1 MMVLLRMRRLAH
13 RCKNHVRWPRM
24 PFLLVILTGI
34 TCLYSSRQLDAQL
47 SSGGQV
53 PPPIYFNAM
62 TFLNEGDYG
71 DALQIFDSCYR
82 SAMRFGTRRFMD
94 SVCYLAMMGECYYHM
109 GQYDKAYDNYTA
121 AVELALSYPTWLQQV
136 TLPPTGPTPL
146 SSAVNRPVPWGQ
158 RTRNTALAQL
168 PSTGLYTYAQII
180 VDPKLQEQGA
190 IVPQEARSINV
201 AEVIRCTALAL
212 RRRQELLGPLC
223 LADPISR
230 ATAGVFSAQYTLP
243 NHWSQC
249 WGDLLAG
256 ISAIADGRTNTA
268 IPLLTR
274 ATTAAGKFEH
284 QLSAVALIELGK
296 LALARAD
303 YTAAR
308 TFLQEASCDAFYY
321 GDASLL
327 EEAFRL
333 LSTAHLVSRSQE
345 VDPTLLQ
352 ALAWA
357 KTKRLSQ
364 LQASLDLMIAEQAL
378 AAGNVAA
385 ATTALDDAHSVM
397 SRRQMANGRLGVKLA
412 YLRAAALLRS
422 DAVAQGETALNAVLP
437 SIHRCSLWLFQL
449 NRLSRV
455 YGSGQI
461 SLRGPITPRTAHEL
475 YSLVLRAPTNLDWAT
490 DPMECLAV
498 TTAPHFPLY
507 EQWFAIAWQRKQW
520 EDAIEIAD
528 RARRHR
534 FQSSLPWGGR
544 LDALRRLLE
553 SPENA
558 LDNQSRLERKNLLTR
573 YPQYAALSQRSQQLR
588 NELAR
593 ASIIPQNA
601 EEQQALQK
609 RWEAWTDVIR
619 QQESILRQML
629 VDREAIGVPFP
640 PVVKLKEIQ
649 NRLPEGTVLWSFFVS
664 GNNLFVF
671 FIAKDRYDTWQV
683 RGGLLATQK
692 QIGQF
697 LLSLGL
703 QDANREFSLK
713 DLSETTWQQ
722 PAVNLANEL
731 VAGSN
736 ADLAAD
742 FPELIIVPDGI
753 LWYLPFEALH
763 LKVNGEVLPLIAK
776 HRIRYAVTSS
786 LAVALQPTPGVPQ
799 PRTLIYLGRLNPQ
812 EDAAVLEKRAQL
824 LLQSVPGAVVLSAG
838 AATAPPTLL
847 GKLFDELIVLDD
859 LQGTYTP
866 YTWSPLAWG
875 RTGTTIADWLN
886 LPHRAP
892 QLVVLPG
899 YHTPTENALRK
910 GDGTPT
916 GQEIALA
923 LTALQ
928 AVGSRTIV
936 LSRWRTGGATMTSIL
951 KEFLQE
957 YPQTSAAA
965 AFQRALLL
973 ASSEPLDPNDEP
985 RIQKKTPEKPI
996 VKTHPFLWANMFL
1009 VDSGPFTE
1017 PEENAPAKPEQ
1028 KEAEEP
1034 KMPEENA
1041 QEKKQG
1047 KEEREDDAKEN
1058 EAAAAPDAAQ

>member
-1 MMVLLRMRRLAH
+1 MMVLLQMRRPDH
-13 RCKNHVRWPRM
+13 RPKNHLKWTKSL
-24 PFLLVILTGI
+24 FLFALLIEIAHLD
-34 TCLYSSRQLDAQL
+34 YPRQLYAQL

-53 PPPIYFNAM
+53 PPPMYFDAM
-62 TFLNEGDYG
+62 TFLNEGDYAE
-71 DALQIFDSCYR
+71 ALRIFDSCYR

-109 GQYDKAYDNYTA
+109 GQYDKAYENYTA

-223 LADPISR
+223 LADPLSR
-230 ATAGVFSAQYTLP
+230 AAAGVFSAQYTLP

-249 WGDLLAG
+249 WGDLLGG
-256 ISAIADGRTNTA
+256 ISAVADGRTNTA

-274 ATTAAGKFEH
+274 ATTASGKFEH
-284 QLSAVALIELGK
+284 QLSAVALIELSK

-308 TFLQEASCDAFYY
+308 TFLLEASCDAFYY

-333 LSTAHLVSRSQE
+333 LSVAHLVSRSQE
-345 VDPTLLQ
+345 VDPTVLQ

-364 LQASLDLMIAEQAL
+364 LQASLDLMVAEQAL

-385 ATTALDDAHSVM
+385 AITALDDAHSVI

-422 DAVAQGETALNAVLP
+422 DAVGQGETALNALLP

-475 YSLVLRAPTNLDWAT
+475 YSLVLRDPTNLDWAT

-498 TTAPHFPLY
+498 MTAPHLPLY

-553 SPENA
+553 SPENV
-558 LDNQSRLERKNLLTR
+558 LDNQARLERKNLLAR
-573 YPQYAALSQRSQQLR
+573 FPQYAALSQRSQQLQ
-588 NELAR
+588 NELIS
-593 ASIIPQNA
+593 ASPIPQNA
-601 EEQQALQK
+601 DEQQALQK
-609 RWEAWTDVIR
+609 RWETLTDVIR
-619 QQESILRQML
+619 QQESILRSML

-649 NRLPEGTVLWSFFVS
+649 NRLPEGTVLWSFFAS

-683 RGGLLATQK
+683 RGGLLATQR
-692 QIGQF
+692 QVGQF

-713 DLSETTWQQ
+713 DLSDTAWQQ
-722 PAVNLANEL
+722 PAVNLTNEL
-731 VAGSN
+731 VAGSS
-736 ADLAAD
+736 ADLTAD

-763 LKVNGEVLPLIAK
+763 VKVNGEVLPLIAK

-786 LAVALQPTPGVPQ
+786 LGVSFQPTSSVPQ

-824 LLQSVPGAVVLSAG
+824 LLQSVPGAVVLSTSAV
-838 AATAPPTLL
+838 TAPPTLL

-866 YTWSPLAWG
+866 YAWAPLSWG
-875 RTGTTIADWLN
+875 RTGVTLADWLN
-886 LPHRAP
+886 LPYRAP
-892 QLVVLPG
+892 QLVILPG
-899 YHTPTENALRK
+899 YHTPTESALRK
-910 GDGTPT
+910 SEGTPT

-928 AVGSRTIV
+928 GMGSKTLV
-936 LSRWRTGGATMTSIL
+936 VSRWRTGGGTMTSIL

-985 RIQKKTPEKPI
+985 RVQKKAPEKQI
-996 VKTHPFLWANMFL
+996 VKSHPFLWANMFL
-1009 VDSGPFTE
+1009 VDSGSFAE
-1017 PEENAPAKPEQ
+1017 PAENALPKTEQ
-1028 KEAEEP
+1028 KEPEEP
-1034 KMPEENA
+1034 KMPEEKQDN
-1041 QEKKQG
+1041 EKAK
-1047 KEEREDDAKEN
+1047 DDAKEN
-1058 EAAAAPDAAQ
+1058 DAPAAPDAAQ